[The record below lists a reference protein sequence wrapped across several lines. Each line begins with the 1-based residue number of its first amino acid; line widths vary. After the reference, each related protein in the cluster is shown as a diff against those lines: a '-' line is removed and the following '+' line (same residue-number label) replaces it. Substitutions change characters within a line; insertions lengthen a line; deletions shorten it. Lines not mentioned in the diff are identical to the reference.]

1 MNELSV
7 DDKLK
12 EEDCLL
18 YKPKLNNYGI
28 PICDFCG
35 ADALAFHTWGG
46 YRDYKNHGLKMN
58 RCNLCDICAT
68 KIWGKIA
75 SSVSFGFTYYETK
88 EAITYNI
95 FGEF

>member
-35 ADALAFHTWGG
+35 ADALAFHTWVDMGTIKIM
-46 YRDYKNHGLKMN
+46 DLK
-58 RCNLCDICAT
+58 
-68 KIWGKIA
+68 
-75 SSVSFGFTYYETK
+75 
-88 EAITYNI
+88 
-95 FGEF
+95 